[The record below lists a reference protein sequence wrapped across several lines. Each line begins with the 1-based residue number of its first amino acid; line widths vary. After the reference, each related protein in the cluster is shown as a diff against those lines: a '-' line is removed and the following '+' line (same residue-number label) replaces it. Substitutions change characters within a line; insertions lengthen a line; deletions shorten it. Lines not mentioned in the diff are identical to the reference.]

1 MDKKPLNQQQ
11 RKNDQQKRQ
20 DAPPPVSSSFRYLI
34 WFIILFAVLL
44 YFSRTLIVPD
54 QIDISYSEFKN
65 QIKAENV
72 KEVTFRGDRITG
84 EFLEEYTPPGEE
96 AAFKRFRTVLPAF
109 DDPYLVDLLEENDV
123 IVYAEQE
130 SSPWIT
136 YFLLLSIPW
145 ILIIAYFIYLRRQ
158 MQQGG
163 GMMGGG
169 LFNVGKTKAKR
180 YHREDTSIKF
190 EDVAGVEAAKKDLQE
205 IVEFLKDPDKFK
217 DLGAKIPKGVL
228 LTGPPGT
235 GKTLLAKATAGE
247 AGVPFYSISGS
258 EFIEMFVGV
267 GASRVRDTFQNARNE
282 APAIIF
288 IDEIDSIGR
297 ARGTGLGGGH
307 DEREQTLNQILSEM
321 DGFDPREG
329 VIVMA
334 ATNRPDI
341 LDPALTRPGR
351 FDRQITLD
359 LPHKD
364 AREQILRIHSR
375 KVPLDKDVDLKNIAA
390 QTVGFAGANLEN
402 LVNEAALLAGR
413 KGNKKVT
420 MEDFNEAR
428 DKILLGA
435 EREDMITDDERKVI
449 AYHEAGH
456 ALVAKL
462 LPDADP
468 VQKVTIIPRG
478 RALGVTEQ
486 VPENDR
492 YNYNKKYIL
501 DRIEIML
508 GGRAAE
514 EIVFD
519 DVTSGAANDLK
530 QVTSIARK
538 MVTQWGMSDKIGPVA
553 FKAGE
558 DHPFLGREMAQP
570 KDFSDYTAKVIDEE
584 ITRIVSEAEE
594 KARNLLKENRNKL
607 DAIAHAL
614 LVHETLTSDE
624 IDRLVGQKTNNE
636 PEKAEEK
643 EKEVDSPAK
652 SELPRK

>member
-1 MDKKPLNQQQ
+1 MDNNSQNSHKKQEQQQ
-11 RKNDQQKRQ
+11 KQQRQ
-20 DAPPPVSSSFRYLI
+20 EVPPQGPSNIRYLI
-34 WFIILFAVLL
+34 WFFLMLAIVL
-44 YFSRTLIVPD
+44 YFSRTFITPD
-54 QIDISYSEFKN
+54 RIDISYTEFKQ
-65 QIKAENV
+65 QIKDQNIA
-72 KEVTFRGDRITG
+72 EVTIRGDRVRG
-84 EFLEEYTPPGEE
+84 EFREEYIPPEAEE
-96 AAFKRFRTVLPAF
+96 DVAFTNFQTTLPAF
-109 DDPYLVDLLEENDV
+109 DDPRLIEILEENDV
-123 IVYAEQE
+123 KIYAEEE
-130 SSPWIT
+130 SNPWLT
-136 YFLLLSIPW
+136 YFLLLSLPW

-169 LFNVGKTKAKR
+169 LFNVGKSKAKR
-180 YHREDTSIKF
+180 YNREDSSMQF
-190 EDVAGVEAAKKDLQE
+190 DDVAGVEAAKKDLQE
-205 IVEFLKDPDKFK
+205 VVEFLKDPDKFK
-217 DLGAKIPKGVL
+217 NLGAKIPKGVL

-297 ARGTGLGGGH
+297 QRGTGLGGGH
-307 DEREQTLNQILSEM
+307 DEREQTLNQVLSEM

-334 ATNRPDI
+334 ATNRPDV

-359 LPHKD
+359 LPHKK
-364 AREQILRIHSR
+364 AREQILKIHTR
-375 KVPLDKDVDLKNIAA
+375 KIPVDNDVDLEKIAA
-390 QTVGFAGANLEN
+390 QTVGFAGADLEN
-402 LVNEAALLAGR
+402 LANEAALLAGR
-413 KGNKKVT
+413 KERKKVT
-420 MEDFNEAR
+420 MDDFSQAR

-435 EREDMITDDERKVI
+435 EREDMITDEERKIV

-462 LPDADP
+462 LPGADP
-468 VQKVTIIPRG
+468 VTKVTIIPRG

-486 VPENDR
+486 VPEADR

-501 DRIEIML
+501 NRIAIML

-514 EIVFD
+514 QIVFD

-530 QVTSIARK
+530 HVTSIARK
-538 MVTQWGMSDKIGPVA
+538 MVTQWGMSDKIGPVS
-553 FKAGE
+553 FKVGE
-558 DHPFLGREMAQP
+558 EHQFLGKEMAQP
-570 KDFSDYTAKVIDEE
+570 KDFSEHTAKLIDEE
-584 ITRIVSEAEE
+584 IKRIVSEMEE
-594 KARNLLKENRNKL
+594 TARKLLEDNRNKL
-607 DAIAHAL
+607 DALAHAL
-614 LVHETLTSDE
+614 LVHETITSDE
-624 IDRLVGQKTNNE
+624 INRLIGQKTNNE
-636 PEKAEEK
+636 PEKK
-643 EKEVDSPAK
+643 EKKVE
-652 SELPRK
+652 EGEENENQ

>member
-1 MDKKPLNQQQ
+1 MDNKPQNSQNKQNQQQ
-11 RKNDQQKRQ
+11 RKDV
-20 DAPPPVSSSFRYLI
+20 PPPAPSAFRYLI
-34 WFIILFAVLL
+34 WFFLLLIVML
-44 YFSRTLIVPD
+44 YFSRTFLMPEQVE
-54 QIDISYSEFKN
+54 ISYSDFKH
-65 QIKAENV
+65 QVREGNV
-72 KEVTFRGDRITG
+72 EKVTFRGDRIRG
-84 EFLEEYTPPGEE
+84 EFKSEYTPPDADDE
-96 AAFKRFRTVLPAF
+96 AAFTNFQTVLPAF
-109 DDPYLVDLLEENDV
+109 DDPYLVDLLEDNDV
-123 IVYAEQE
+123 RVYAERE
-130 SSPWIT
+130 SNPWLT
-136 YFLLLSIPW
+136 YFLLLSLPW

-169 LFNVGKTKAKR
+169 LFNVGKSKAKKFN
-180 YHREDTSIKF
+180 REDSSITF
-190 EDVAGVEAAKKDLQE
+190 NDVAGVESAKKDLQE
-205 IVEFLKDPDKFK
+205 IVEYLKNPEKFK
-217 DLGAKIPKGVL
+217 ELGAKIPKGVL

-247 AGVPFYSISGS
+247 AGVAFYSISGS

-267 GASRVRDTFQNARNE
+267 GASRVRDTFQNAKNE

-321 DGFDPREG
+321 DGFDPRES

-334 ATNRPDI
+334 ATNRPDV

-359 LPHKD
+359 LPHKE
-364 AREQILRIHSR
+364 ARELILKIHTR
-375 KVPLDKDVDLKNIAA
+375 KVPLAEDINLSIIAG

-413 KGNKKVT
+413 RSKKKVD
-420 MEDFNEAR
+420 MLDFSDAR

-435 EREDMITDDERKVI
+435 EREDMITDEERKIV

-462 LPDADP
+462 LPGTDP

-486 VPENDR
+486 VPETDR
-492 YNYNKKYIL
+492 YNYNKEYVL
-501 DRIEIML
+501 NRIAIML

-514 EIVFD
+514 QIVFN

-538 MVTQWGMSDKIGPVA
+538 MVTQWGMSKKIGPVSY
-553 FKAGE
+553 KVGE
-558 DHPFLGREMAQP
+558 EHQFLGREMAQP
-570 KDFSDYTAKVIDEE
+570 KDFSEYTAQLIDEE
-584 ITRIVSEAEE
+584 IKRIVSEMED
-594 KARNLLKENRNKL
+594 KARKLLEENRNKL
-607 DAIAHAL
+607 DALAHAL
-614 LVHETLTSDE
+614 LVHETITLDE
-624 IDRLVGQKTNNE
+624 INRLLGIKSNNE
-636 PEKAEEK
+636 PEPEK
-643 EKEVDSPAK
+643 EKEQEK
-652 SELPRK
+652 EGEE